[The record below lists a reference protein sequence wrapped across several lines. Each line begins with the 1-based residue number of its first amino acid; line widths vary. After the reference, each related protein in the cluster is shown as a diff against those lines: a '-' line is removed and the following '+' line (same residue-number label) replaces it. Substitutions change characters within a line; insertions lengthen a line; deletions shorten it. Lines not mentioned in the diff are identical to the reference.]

1 MISVISIHFEFIFNM
16 SNFTFSF
23 QSQTYYQVLN
33 PKLFFILI
41 SVKRAGYCYPQH
53 IHGVNPVSYT
63 HLDVY
68 KRQVFSWT
76 QVKKR
81 RSPTQVMMQMGL
93 ATVDLVVLLTSS
105 KRLLRNQRNVEVDLQ
120 RKAHGKLNS
129 LLHKERQMLQ
139 IMIPRKGKALAL
151 DANLKD

>member
-53 IHGVNPVSYT
+53 IHGVNPIKSSAAIEKSIKVSSLETLRFSSSNHKPPYIET
-63 HLDVY
+63 VY
-68 KRQVFSWT
+68 YIKNTDST
-76 QVKKR
+76 
-81 RSPTQVMMQMGL
+81 
-93 ATVDLVVLLTSS
+93 
-105 KRLLRNQRNVEVDLQ
+105 
-120 RKAHGKLNS
+120 
-129 LLHKERQMLQ
+129 
-139 IMIPRKGKALAL
+139 
-151 DANLKD
+151 